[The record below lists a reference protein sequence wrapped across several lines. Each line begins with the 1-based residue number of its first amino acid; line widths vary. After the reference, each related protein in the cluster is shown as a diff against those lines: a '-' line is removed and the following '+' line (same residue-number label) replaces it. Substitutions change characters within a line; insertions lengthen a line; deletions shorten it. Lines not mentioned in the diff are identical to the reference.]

1 MRNVEARENLV
12 GTRVVRVKKM
22 VGRKVVHGK
31 EYRYEYYTLPL
42 LLYVPKSIAEKY
54 KEFVVERYEDG
65 TIVIRPKK
73 EGEGN

>member
-1 MRNVEARENLV
+1 MV
-12 GTRVVRVKKM
+12 GTRTVRVKKM

-42 LLYVPKSIAEKY
+42 LLYVPKSIAEKH

-65 TIVIRPKK
+65 TIIIKPKK